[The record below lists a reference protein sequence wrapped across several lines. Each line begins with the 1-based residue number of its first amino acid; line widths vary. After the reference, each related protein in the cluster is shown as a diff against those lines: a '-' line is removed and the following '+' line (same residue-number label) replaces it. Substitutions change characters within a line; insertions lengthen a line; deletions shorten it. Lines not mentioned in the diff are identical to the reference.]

1 MQTCNSIPVE
11 VLPVKV
17 FRTDSVYIHTTDT
30 ITNTIHVPFY
40 SVPYINHDRM
50 DLSDTNVFH
59 VELKDTLLNTYVY
72 SEQDSLLDY
81 EIRVDAT
88 IRPSDVR
95 IKYDLKN
102 FTIHDTIS
110 TYVKDSV
117 YELDTRSFL
126 SIGANI
132 GGSKNSFSFTPTLMY
147 NHKRN
152 NTYIIGYD
160 LINKSYI
167 IGFSKKISMKK

>member
-11 VLPVKV
+11 VVPVKV
-17 FRTDSVYIHTTDT
+17 FRTDSLYFHTTDT
-30 ITNTIHVPFY
+30 LVDTLRVPSKSITLTDTIY
-40 SVPYINHDRM
+40 LNG
-50 DLSDTNVFH
+50 
-59 VELKDTLLNTYVY
+59 LLNTYIY

-88 IRPSDVR
+88 IKPSDVR

-117 YELDTRSFL
+117 YELDTRSYL

-167 IGFSKKISMKK
+167 IGFSKKISMRK